1 MTPARHA
8 GASVTAHV
16 VLEPLR
22 AAVLNVVRW
31 TGASSCQQAVDCDLF
46 RLDSNKTHLVSQIAF
61 CVVTRSIPAL
71 TGGRPAALRIAFDA
85 ETQGCESSG
94 HRRSVETEGA

>member
-1 MTPARHA
+1 VTPARHA

-31 TGASSCQQAVDCDLF
+31 TGAPSCQRAVDCDLF